1 MLRHLHHHK
10 KFGRYTI
17 RAQGRPNADI
27 NVTPL
32 VDVVLVLLIIF
43 MVVTPLL
50 DKMLRVRVPDAEQT
64 EEYDQ
69 PPVPQLVVSVAKE
82 GDLLLNNEK
91 VPDGEYVTRLRRA
104 LAARQAGDRVVFFG
118 ADEEALYGRL
128 VVALDGARQAGAE
141 VMTMTTEPMAATQA
155 SADAGAAAPAPP
167 QGGGTR

>member
-17 RAQGRPNADI
+17 RAQGRPNSDI

-69 PPVPQLVVSVAKE
+69 PPAPQIVVSVAKE
-82 GDLLLNNEK
+82 GDILINNEK
-91 VPDGEYVTRLRRA
+91 VPDTDYVTRLRRA
-104 LAARQAGDRVVFFG
+104 LAARPAGDRLVFFA
-118 ADEEALYGRL
+118 ADDEALYQRL
-128 VVALDGARQAGAE
+128 VIALDGARQAGAE
-141 VMTMTTEPMAATQA
+141 IMTMTTEKMAPAEGA
-155 SADAGAAAPAPP
+155 PAAPGAAP
-167 QGGGTR
+167 GGGAP

>member
-1 MLRHLHHHK
+1 MAMTVGSSGK
-10 KFGRYTI
+10 GV
-17 RAQGRPNADI
+17 APQM

-69 PPVPQLVVSVAKE
+69 PPAPQIVVSVSKE
-82 GDLLLNNEK
+82 GDLLINNEK
-91 VPDGEYVTRLRRA
+91 VADADYVTRLRRV
-104 LAARQAGDRVVFFG
+104 LAARQAGDRLVFFA
-118 ADEEALYGRL
+118 ADDDALYQRL

-141 VMTMTTEPMAATQA
+141 ILTMTTEPMTPAQA
-155 SADAGAAAPAPP
+155 VDPAAPSGGAP
-167 QGGGTR
+167 

>member
-1 MLRHLHHHK
+1 MALGHLHHHK

-91 VPDGEYVTRLRRA
+91 IADGEYVTRLRRA
-104 LAARQAGDRVVFFG
+104 LAARAAGDRIVFFS
-118 ADEEALYGRL
+118 ADDDALYQRL
-128 VVALDGARQAGAE
+128 VLALDGARQAGAE
-141 VMTMTTEPMAATQA
+141 IMTMTTEPMAPAQA
-155 SADAGAAAPAPP
+155 QAGAPAPP
-167 QGGGTR
+167 APPAR

>member
-1 MLRHLHHHK
+1 MLKHLHHHK
-10 KFGRYTI
+10 AFGRYRI
-17 RAQGRPNADI
+17 RAAGRPNSDI

-69 PPVPQLVVSVAKE
+69 PDVTQIVVFLSKE

-91 VPDGEYVTRLRRA
+91 VAEDAYVQRLRRQ
-104 LAARQAGDRVVFFG
+104 LAARSPGDRLVFFS
-118 ADEEALYGRL
+118 ADDEALYPRL
-128 VVALDGARQAGAE
+128 VFALDGARQAGAE
-141 VMTMTTEPMAATQA
+141 TMTMTTEPMGHAHAEAVPAAT
-155 SADAGAAAPAPP
+155 SP
-167 QGGGTR
+167 

>member
-10 KFGRYTI
+10 KFGRYTV
-17 RAQGRPNADI
+17 RAQGRPNSDI

-69 PPVPQLVVSVAKE
+69 PPATQLVVSIAKE
-82 GDLLLNNEK
+82 GDILINNEK
-91 VPDGEYVTRLRRA
+91 VADADYVQRLRRV
-104 LAARQAGDRVVFFG
+104 LAARVAGDRIVFFA
-118 ADEEALYGRL
+118 ADDEALYQRL

-141 VMTMTTEPMAATQA
+141 VMTMTTEPMAPAQ
-155 SADAGAAAPAPP
+155 AGALPA
-167 QGGGTR
+167 GGTQ

>member
-1 MLRHLHHHK
+1 MQLRHHRK
-10 KFGRYTI
+10 GGFGRYTV

-64 EEYDQ
+64 EQYEQ
-69 PPVPQLVVSVAKE
+69 PQTPQLVVSVRKD
-82 GDLLLNNEK
+82 GHLLINSEE
-91 VPDGEYVTRLRRA
+91 VDDDAYVQRLRRV
-104 LAARQAGDRVVFFG
+104 LAARAPGDRLVFFS
-118 ADEEALYGRL
+118 AEDDALYQRL

-141 VMTMTTEPMAATQA
+141 IMTMTTEPMA
-155 SADAGAAAPAPP
+155 GAPAPGAAPAATP
-167 QGGGTR
+167 

>member
-10 KFGRYTI
+10 NFGRYTI
-17 RAQGRPNADI
+17 RSQARPNSDI

-69 PPVPQLVVSVAKE
+69 PQATQIVVSVAKE
-82 GDLLLNNEK
+82 GDLLINNEK
-91 VPDGEYVTRLRRA
+91 VEDGDYVQRLRRA
-104 LAARQAGDRVVFFG
+104 LAARAVGDRLVFFA
-118 ADEEALYGRL
+118 ADEEALYQRL
-128 VVALDGARQAGAE
+128 VLALDGARQAGAE
-141 VMTMTTEPMAATQA
+141 IMTMTTEPMTPAQ
-155 SADAGAAAPAPP
+155 AAAPPAGGAP
-167 QGGGTR
+167 

>member
-10 KFGRYTI
+10 KFGRYTV
-17 RAQGRPNADI
+17 RAQGRPNSDI

-69 PPVPQLVVSVAKE
+69 PQATQIVVSVAKE
-82 GDLLLNNEK
+82 GDLLINNEK
-91 VPDGEYVTRLRRA
+91 VADDDYVQRLRRV
-104 LAARQAGDRVVFFG
+104 LAARAVGDRLVFFS
-118 ADEEALYGRL
+118 ADEEALYQRL

-141 VMTMTTEPMAATQA
+141 IMTMTTEPMAPAQA
-155 SADAGAAAPAPP
+155 AAAPAA
-167 QGGGTR
+167 GGTP